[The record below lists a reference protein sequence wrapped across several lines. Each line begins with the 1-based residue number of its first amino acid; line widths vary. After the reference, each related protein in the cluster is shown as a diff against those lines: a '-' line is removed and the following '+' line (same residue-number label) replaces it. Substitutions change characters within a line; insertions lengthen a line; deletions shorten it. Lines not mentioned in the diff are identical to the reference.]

1 MIDLHT
7 HLLPNIDD
15 GAASYEEAMQLA
27 ELLREQGV
35 ETALCTP
42 HFDPSQITINDFT
55 AKRAASLTLMK
66 APKIRL
72 IPGSE
77 TLLHDFLFYYTD
89 LSPLCVEH
97 TKYLLLE
104 LPDQKRWESKM
115 VQQLEHLIH
124 YYGVIPII
132 AHIERYRPVRR
143 RKRWMDRL
151 RGAGCIIQCNAEFVI
166 DKKTRRRAF
175 RYLKKGYIDV
185 LASDCHNIIQRP
197 PRLAKAYEMIRNRF
211 GEDFCQRLIDNSRQ
225 IVDGNLLRGRAHY
238 LI

>member
-1 MIDLHT
+1 MVDLHT

-15 GAASYEEAMQLA
+15 GAASYEEAMLLT
-27 ELLREQGV
+27 ELLQQQGV
-35 ETALCTP
+35 ETAVCTP
-42 HFDPSQITINDFT
+42 HFDPTQITINDFI
-55 AKRAASLTLMK
+55 AKRSASLALMK
-66 APKIRL
+66 APGIRL

-77 TLLHDFLFYYTD
+77 TLLHDYLFYYTD
-89 LSPLCVEH
+89 ISQLCVEH

-115 VQQLEHLIH
+115 FQHLEHLID

-132 AHIERYRPVRR
+132 AHIERYRPLRR

-151 RGAGCIIQCNAEFVI
+151 RDAGCIIQCNAEFVI
-166 DKKTRRRAF
+166 NKKTRRRAF

-185 LASDCHNIIQRP
+185 LASDCHNLLQRP
-197 PRLAKAYEMIRNRF
+197 PRIAEAYEIIRNRF
-211 GEDFCQRLIDNSRQ
+211 GKDLCQRFIDSSRQ
-225 IVDGNLLRGRAHY
+225 IVDGIILRDRAHY